1 LIWGDLKHQQRVDCR
16 RSGGN
21 NILVGRATGDD
32 DSVTISPGGKI
43 SQVILWVGNTSMLL
57 PCKDVLADESL
68 IPNSSFQENIHE
80 IYLLTDCSSS
90 AECNN
95 DFSQI

>member
-21 NILVGRATGDD
+21 NILVGRAAGDD

-80 IYLLTDCSSS
+80 MYLYTGCFSCPK
-90 AECNN
+90 CNKN
-95 DFSQI
+95 F